1 MASTGERLGEK
12 LVEAVQEMV
21 AVHRGE
27 KEPARVYRRVR
38 TVRKNVVAPPPEMS
52 PRMIRELRERLGL
65 SQAVFAKMLNCS
77 LSSVKAWEQDLR
89 EPDGP
94 SRRLLEIATKHP
106 EVLLANIA
114 GRGPEQEDTPA
125 EQPRLRRAG

>member
-1 MASTGERLGEK
+1 MAAIGERLGEK
-12 LVEAVQEMV
+12 LVEAAREMV

-27 KEPARVYRRVR
+27 KAPARVYHGVR
-38 TVRKNVVAPPPEMS
+38 TARRNVVAPPPEMT

-77 LSSVKAWEQDLR
+77 LGSVKAWEQDLR

-94 SRRLLEIATKHP
+94 SRRLLEIADRHP
-106 EVLLANIA
+106 EVLLANIC
-114 GRGPEQEDTPA
+114 GREVEKEEAPA
-125 EQPRLRRAG
+125 EVPKLRRAG